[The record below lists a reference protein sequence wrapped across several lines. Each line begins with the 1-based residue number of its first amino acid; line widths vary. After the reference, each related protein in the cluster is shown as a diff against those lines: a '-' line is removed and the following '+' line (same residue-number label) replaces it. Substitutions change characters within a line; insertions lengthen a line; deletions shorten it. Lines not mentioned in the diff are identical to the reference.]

1 MGVLTAK
8 YGMDFDDLAL
18 EVEGFK
24 IVGKP
29 HQISLWRQFVLWM
42 SPIAV
47 TEYPKLATIDK
58 FL

>member
-1 MGVLTAK
+1 
-8 YGMDFDDLAL
+8 MDFDDLAL

-24 IVGKP
+24 IVGKA

-47 TEYPKLATIDK
+47 TEYPKLAAIDK